1 MRILDECRETLRWF
15 AVRVKSNQEN
25 VLASSLSRSGYEI
38 LLPKYSPAALRK
50 GHALRP
56 LFPGYVFCRFDI
68 NRRLPILML
77 PAVVYIVG
85 IGKTPA
91 PIEEEEIASLRVA
104 AHSGLPMIPI
114 EYLPGERVRIEAG
127 PLAGV
132 TGIVAGRRND
142 RIVVSITLLQRSIA
156 VNLPPEWL
164 SSLRSVA

>member
-1 MRILDECRETLRWF
+1 
-15 AVRVKSNQEN
+15 
-25 VLASSLSRSGYEI
+25 
-38 LLPKYSPAALRK
+38 
-50 GHALRP
+50 
-56 LFPGYVFCRFDI
+56 
-68 NRRLPILML
+68 ML

>member
-104 AHSGLPMIPI
+104 AHSGLPM
-114 EYLPGERVRIEAG
+114 
-127 PLAGV
+127 
-132 TGIVAGRRND
+132 
-142 RIVVSITLLQRSIA
+142 
-156 VNLPPEWL
+156 
-164 SSLRSVA
+164 